1 MVLLAAASLLDI
13 ADTVGDLAFV
23 IRIMSFTYIVYWL
36 FVTLNEQ
43 MALFGLAT
51 ILTGYFLLFHS
62 PLVVVI
68 ALIVLL
74 VLFGGQLQ
82 MNIQFGLLSPM
93 EQLEHAKSMD
103 AQVEAQRHFQSAQD
117 KMAQGAQ
124 FYELQEAEQQ
134 ALMAQQQGQS
144 EQQAAPQGVDM
155 MQQMRGYRR

>member
-1 MVLLAAASLLDI
+1 MVLLAVASLLDI

-51 ILTGYFLLFHS
+51 ILAGYFLLFHS
-62 PLVVVI
+62 PLIVVI

-82 MNIQFGLLSPM
+82 MNIQFGLLSPVQQM
-93 EQLEHAKSMD
+93 EEAKAMEERAES
-103 AQVEAQRHFQSAQD
+103 QRHFQSAQD

-134 ALMAQQQGQS
+134 ALMAQQQAGA
-144 EQQAAPQGVDM
+144 QQEAPQGVDM
-155 MQQMRGYRR
+155 AQQMRGYRR